1 MDTKEMRQK
10 SDKELV
16 ELVAS
21 LRESLRNFRFE
32 TAADAVKDVR
42 DIREAKKTIARILTI
57 TTERAKQTKS
67 QITASK

>member
-21 LRESLRNFRFE
+21 LREQLRNFRFE

-42 DIREAKKTIARILTI
+42 AIREAKKTIARILTI
-57 TTERAKQTKS
+57 TAERAKETKS